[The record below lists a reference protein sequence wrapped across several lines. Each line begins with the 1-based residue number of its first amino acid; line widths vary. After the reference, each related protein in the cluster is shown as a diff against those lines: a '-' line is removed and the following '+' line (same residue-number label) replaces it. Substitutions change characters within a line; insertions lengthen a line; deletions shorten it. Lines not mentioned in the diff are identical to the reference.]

1 MGGWTDGRM
10 DGWTDG
16 RMADWMMEVVCRLR
30 ESSYKFFSVLPEASP
45 DLLLAATC

>member
-30 ESSYKFFSVLPEASP
+30 ESSYKFFSVLQY
-45 DLLLAATC
+45 LKLHLTYC